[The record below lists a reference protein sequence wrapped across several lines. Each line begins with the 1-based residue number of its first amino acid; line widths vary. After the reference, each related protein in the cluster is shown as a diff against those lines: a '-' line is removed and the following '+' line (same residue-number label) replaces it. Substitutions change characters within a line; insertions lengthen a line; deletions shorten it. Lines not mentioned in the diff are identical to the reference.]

1 MSIVV
6 AASAIGE
13 MIAKGLAKKFGT
25 SVIERWTRYRAQR
38 FLEGFCKE
46 LGREFQ
52 SKVTNG
58 KVDEALDEILS
69 NEKKSE
75 ALFDAYRA
83 VSLAKSKKIG
93 PRVIG
98 LLTGKIVIE
107 DRAATFLEQDF
118 FVVAE
123 QLSDDELLE
132 FASFVREC
140 DKNLLERKKDIK
152 EVGGGIEI
160 QLHEENLD
168 SNWKSKGSV
177 NLAPIDLREYY
188 GVWALKLRNVGL
200 FSERIDERSYDYQ
213 EDSERH
219 IDEPGSMR
227 EIKWVLSFPSNLR
240 ELATLIER
248 AIPD

>member
-1 MSIVV
+1 MSLVV
-6 AASAIGE
+6 AASVVGE
-13 MIAKGLAKKFGT
+13 MIAKGVAKKFGA
-25 SVIERWTRYRAQR
+25 SVFERWTRYRAQR

-46 LGREFQ
+46 LESEFQ
-52 SKVTNG
+52 NKIVSD
-58 KVDEALDEILS
+58 KVDEALDEILT

-107 DRAATFLEQDF
+107 SRDATFLEQDF
-118 FVVAE
+118 FVIAE
-123 QLSDDELLE
+123 QLSDEELLGL
-132 FASFVREC
+132 ASFIEEC
-140 DKNLLERKKDIK
+140 DRSLLEEKKHIK
-152 EVGGGIEI
+152 EANGSIEI

-168 SNWKSKGSV
+168 SSWKSKNSI
-177 NLAPIDLREYY
+177 NLAPIDLREYF
-188 GVWALKLRNVGL
+188 GSWALKIRNIGL
-200 FSERIDERSYDYQ
+200 FSERIDERNYDYQ

-219 IDEPGSMR
+219 IDEPGSVR